1 MKRIICLKAFSQ
13 AKYIRCI
20 FELLNSSSHAVKYE
34 AATTLTTLT
43 QNPAAVKGIYN
54 TAKSLITP
62 NHTLAAASCFVTLVL
77 KESDNNVKL
86 IVLDRL
92 DQLRSR
98 HGRILD
104 TLIMDVLQV
113 LSTSDMEV
121 RRKAIGIVLA
131 MTTSRN
137 VEDVVLFLKKELQ
150 KTQEVDFEKVIEL
163 KYQAINLRLTLC
175 TTGA

>member
-1 MKRIICLKAFSQ
+1 MWF
-13 AKYIRCI
+13 
-20 FELLNSSSHAVKYE
+20 N
-34 AATTLTTLT
+34 TTF
-43 QNPAAVKGIYN
+43 A
-54 TAKSLITP
+54 
-62 NHTLAAASCFVTLVL
+62 AAASCFVTLVI

-104 TLIMDVLQV
+104 GLIMDVLQV

-150 KTQEVDFEKVIEL
+150 KTQEADFEKVKSRQLYERGKL
-163 KYQAINLRLTLC
+163 TYCSFRLQSIVNC
-175 TTGA
+175 